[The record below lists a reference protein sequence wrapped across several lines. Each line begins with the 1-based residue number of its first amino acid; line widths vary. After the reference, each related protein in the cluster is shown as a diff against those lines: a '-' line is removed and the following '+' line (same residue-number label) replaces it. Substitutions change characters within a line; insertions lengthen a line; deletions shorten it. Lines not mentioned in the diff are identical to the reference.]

1 MQICLCALLFLC
13 VGCMECEDIR
23 TELMLLKNLLGK
35 MVVGMWE
42 VSGDVIKMKSR
53 RPAGT
58 EPV

>member
-1 MQICLCALLFLC
+1 
-13 VGCMECEDIR
+13 
-23 TELMLLKNLLGK
+23 

-58 EPV
+58 EPVWSLIESDPMTLPGSIA